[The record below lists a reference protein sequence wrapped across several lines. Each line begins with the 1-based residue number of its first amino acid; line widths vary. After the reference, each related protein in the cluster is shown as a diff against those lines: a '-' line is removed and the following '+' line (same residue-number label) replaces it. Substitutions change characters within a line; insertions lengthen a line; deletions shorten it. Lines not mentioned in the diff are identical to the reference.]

1 MKTYQLALLQSKVYR
16 RQRSFTSRFLKEHG
30 LTTLEWTLLGYISEE
45 SKGGIKISSI
55 AEAFVVEISHMTNT
69 LNSLA
74 DKGLIKRTAHK
85 EDQRIRLIQI
95 TNKGS
100 LLVNKVEHKLT
111 ENLKSWFEDLDSEAL
126 RNYVEV
132 LLYIAE
138 KNRQK

>member
-16 RQRSFTSRFLKEHG
+16 RQRSFTSHFLKEHG

-45 SKGGIKISSI
+45 SNGEIKISSI